1 MILKILTTRKLPVTD
16 VARERLAACTDGDV
30 LDRWAE
36 RAVTAATIDEVFAD

>member
-1 MILKILTTRKLPVTD
+1 LLLSTLHVTAD
-16 VARERLAACTDGDV
+16 VRERLAACTDGAV